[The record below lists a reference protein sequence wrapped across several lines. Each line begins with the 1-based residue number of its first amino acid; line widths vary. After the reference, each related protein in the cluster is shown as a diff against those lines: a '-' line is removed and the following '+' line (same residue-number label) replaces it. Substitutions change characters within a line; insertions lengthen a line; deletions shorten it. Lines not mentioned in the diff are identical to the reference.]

1 MRSSGRFYPDMLTLA
16 RESRNLTQGELAE
29 LSALSQGYISK
40 AEHGVIEPDGQR
52 LQLLARALHYPEA
65 FFYQPARIY
74 GYGSPCLRYRKRQ
87 SLPMKRARYNQA
99 LMNVLRMQ
107 AEQLLKG
114 VEIQTPVGLP
124 QLDIDE
130 YDSPTAIARLVRAQW
145 RLPHGP
151 IRNLVRAVEAAG
163 GMVIPCAFDTDKL
176 DAVSQWPEGDRP
188 YFFVNQDAPGDRQ
201 RFTLAHEIGHMVM
214 HQWPSQDQ
222 EEQAQE
228 FASELLMPADEI
240 RDDLR
245 GLDLKRLYPLKSY
258 WRVSMQALIYRAARL
273 GLITERQKRSMYA
286 RLSELGYRKTEPAP
300 IEREQPRLI
309 REVVEFHLTKHG
321 YDTGELSRITCLEEG
336 EFRMLY
342 LGGRPRPPLRA
353 VD

>member
-1 MRSSGRFYPDMLTLA
+1 MRSDGLFNPDVLTLA

-29 LSALSQGYISK
+29 LSTLSQGYISK
-40 AEHGVIEPDGQR
+40 AENGVIEPDGER
-52 LQLLARALHYPEA
+52 LQLLARALHYPQE
-65 FFYQPARIY
+65 FFFRPARIY

-87 SLPMKRARYNQA
+87 SLPMKRARHNQA
-99 LMNVLRMQ
+99 LINVLRMQ

-114 VEIQTPVGLP
+114 VEIQTSLGFPR
-124 QLDIDE
+124 LDVDE
-130 YDSPTAIARLVRAQW
+130 YDSPAAIARLVRAQW

-151 IRNLVRAVEAAG
+151 VRNLVRTVEAAG
-163 GMVIPCAFDTDKL
+163 GVVISCTFDTDRL

-188 YFFVNQDAPGDRQ
+188 YFFVNKDAPSDRK

-214 HQWPSQDQ
+214 HQWPCQDQ
-222 EEQAQE
+222 EEQAHE

-245 GLDLKRLYPLKSY
+245 RLDLKRLYPLKSY

-273 GLITERQKRSMYA
+273 GLITERQKRSMFA
-286 RLSELGYRKTEPAP
+286 RLSELGYRKAEPAP
-300 IEREQPRLI
+300 IEPEQPMLI

-321 YDTGELSRITCLEEG
+321 YNISELSRITCLEEA

-342 LGGRPRPPLRA
+342 IGDRSRPPLRA
-353 VD
+353 LD